1 MKVGGGVMKRARTSA
16 YRTARGRRIA
26 RVKRGILSRN
36 SRNVH
41 SFRRMCT
48 SSVVDVAGTEYDFA
62 GEFKFG
68 DITGAAEFS
77 SLYDRYMLT
86 TVVMKIRIV
95 NNPNAANYHN
105 TQIAYNTNNGSNATN
120 WFPRLFSCPDYDD
133 AVTETLTQ
141 LRERARTKMVV
152 LRPNMYAKFVI
163 KPAVAVQTYRTAL
176 TDGYAPKW
184 GQWLDMNQTDVP
196 HYGMKFA
203 MDMSGSDPADT
214 LPFKL
219 EIEKIYYFKCK
230 DVR

>member
-1 MKVGGGVMKRARTSA
+1 MKRARTSA

-26 RVKRGILSRN
+26 RVKRGILTRN
-36 SRNVH
+36 SRNEH

-48 SSVVDVAGTEYDFA
+48 SSVVDVAATEYDFA
-62 GEFKFG
+62 GEFKFS
-68 DITGAAEFS
+68 DITGAAEYS
-77 SLYDRYMLT
+77 ALYDRYMLT
-86 TVVMKIRIV
+86 TVVLKIRIV
-95 NNPNAANYHN
+95 NNPDATWKVNEG
-105 TQIAYNTNNGSNATN
+105 TVQNGTN

-133 AVTETLTQ
+133 AVAETLTQ

-163 KPAVAVQTYRTAL
+163 KPACSVQTYRTAL
-176 TDGYAPKW
+176 SDGYSPKW

-203 MDMSGSDPADT
+203 MDMSGIDPSDT

-219 EIEKIYYFKCK
+219 EIEKTYYFKCK